1 MRIYTH
7 LSVNYKHAV
16 KQMICTICCSLFF
29 LSANAQ
35 DTPSSDSS
43 YFDLSLDELQQVKVK
58 VKSASL
64 FESDVLTVGSSV
76 SVIERANWE
85 QKGVRR
91 TLEAIAQEPSVMLL
105 PSLFGLDVIAI
116 RGYAQVGSARGIATV
131 LDGIP
136 MNGPYFGTGQYLAQ
150 NINIGVLDRIEV
162 IRGAGSALYG
172 TDAFHGVLS
181 MSTFESEEDLTRG
194 SFQGGSNH
202 YFQGSLQHSAGIGD
216 HGRLDFALG
225 VSGENRDRSYQAR
238 DLNTLS
244 KAEFNPDEHYRSQT
258 GSLKLT
264 LNPTS
269 RLKIKGGLFMDNYD
283 AYNYPASFYTVSES
297 DWNSRTLAG
306 QLSATHSFAKGRTL
320 EARIYHMRNHSPR
333 SFTRIFGALGVI
345 NQTNSL
351 REERT
356 GTTLTFR
363 QPETGRWPTEY
374 AVSVG
379 FERASFVEGSNSQIP
394 FDPTIPP
401 VHAELGGVGQ
411 YRDITHLLLDART
424 VLPGDRWSVIYGGRV
439 DHYSD
444 VTTQFSPRLGI
455 VFQPVNRTAI
465 KLIYH
470 RAFRAPTIG
479 EQYSIEP
486 FISDLDPEIL
496 NSYEL
501 IFLKQ
506 GANWKTQ
513 IVLFQN
519 DWKDG
524 ILVRV
529 DPSLPSG
536 FIYENSG
543 KNQARG
549 METSL
554 GWYPVHWRFD
564 LSGSYVLSTN
574 LKTDKDYDLFPP
586 IMISLGVARSF
597 ESIGLDIFLNNRY
610 SNGAQDIAYNAT
622 LLGTPEE
629 LPAYWR
635 TDLNVTKHFAFGM
648 DAFVNIINLF
658 DRDNRFPSVLGLP
671 GGIQDYSLSVS
682 GGLRYTF

>member
-1 MRIYTH
+1 MRICTR
-7 LSVNYKHAV
+7 LAGNYKHAF
-16 KQMICTICCSLFF
+16 KQMITAICCSLFLF
-29 LSANAQ
+29 AANAQ
-35 DTPSSDSS
+35 DTASIEQS
-43 YFDLSLDELQQVKVK
+43 YLDLSLEELLNVK
-58 VKSASL
+58 VKSASF
-64 FESDVLTVGSSV
+64 FESNVLTVGSSV
-76 SVIERANWE
+76 GVIERVDWE

-91 TLEAIAQEPSVMLL
+91 TLDAIAQEPSVMLL
-105 PSLFGLDVIAI
+105 PSLFGLNVIAI

-150 NINIGVLDRIEV
+150 NINLGVLDRIEV
-162 IRGAGSALYG
+162 IRGAGSSLYG

-181 MSTFESEEDLTRG
+181 MSTFESEEDLTRV
-194 SFQGGSNH
+194 SFEGGTIH
-202 YFQGSLQHSAGIGD
+202 YYQGSLQHSAKLGAN
-216 HGRLDFALG
+216 GRLDFALG
-225 VSGENRDRSYQAR
+225 VSGEHMDRSYQAR
-238 DLNTLS
+238 DLNTLEVG
-244 KAEFNPDEHYRSQT
+244 EFNPDESYQSQT

-264 LNPTS
+264 LNPTP
-269 RLKIKGGLFMDNYD
+269 RLKIKGGLYLDNYD

-297 DWNSRTLAG
+297 DWNSLTMAG
-306 QLSATHSFAKGRTL
+306 QLSATQSFAQGRTL

-333 SFTRIFGALGVI
+333 SFTRRFGALGVI

-356 GTTLTFR
+356 GTSLTFR
-363 QPETGRWPTEY
+363 QPETERWRTEY

-379 FERASFVEGSNSQIP
+379 FERASFTEGSNSQIP

-401 VHAELGGVGQ
+401 DHSELGGVGQ

-424 VLPGDRWSVIYGGRV
+424 VLNHWSVIYGGRV

-444 VTTQFSPRLGI
+444 VATQFSPRLGI
-455 VFQPVNRTAI
+455 VYQPVNNTAI
-465 KLIYH
+465 KLIYQ

-506 GANWKTQ
+506 SANWKAEF
-513 IVLFQN
+513 VLFQN

-524 ILVRV
+524 ILVRL
-529 DPSLPSG
+529 DPSLPWG

-549 METSL
+549 IEASL
-554 GWYPVHWRFD
+554 GWYPVHWRID
-564 LSGSYVLSTN
+564 LSGSYVKSRN
-574 LKTDKDYDLFPP
+574 LKVDKDYDLFPP
-586 IMISLGVARSF
+586 IMINLGVARSF

-610 SNGAQDIAYNAT
+610 FNGAQDIAYNAT
-622 LLGTPEE
+622 LLSTPED

-635 TDLNVTKHFAFGM
+635 TDLTVTKHFAFGM
-648 DAFVNIINLF
+648 DVFMNILNLF

-671 GGIQDYSLSVS
+671 GGVQDYSFSVS